1 MADSA
6 THWKFTVT
14 HYRRPEHT
22 HEDFMKWIVEEHLPI
37 ALPIFK
43 KHGVIEFALVSV
55 ARPDVGLRGLTCCL
69 VRDACPAQR
78 RPGAGDEQE
87 AYRLEIRRL

>member
-22 HEDFMKWIVEEHLPI
+22 HEDFMKWIVEEHLPV
-37 ALPIFK
+37 AMPIFK
-43 KHGVIEFALVSV
+43 KYGVIEYALVGV
-55 ARPDVGLRGLTCCL
+55 ARPDDELRA
-69 VRDACPAQR
+69 DMFSSSR
-78 RPGAGDEQE
+78 RPP
-87 AYRLEIRRL
+87 RSTPPWSRR